1 MPTTITKFFHKNT
14 PILFQLN
21 NKLDVIQSHHYAG
34 KFYEEEEL
42 HDISLIIPTRAK
54 ILDIGANIG
63 NHLVYF
69 AKFCRN
75 VHITPFEVNPVALS
89 MLKVNIELNNIEAQ
103 INGEFLGI
111 ALGQR
116 EGFVNLVNENRIANN
131 LGAASFNVTN
141 NKQGFPMQALDQ
153 INLGVDPDFIKID
166 VEGMEIA
173 VLLGAEKTILHSR
186 PPLYVEVSQNNRP
199 EFKKILNNWG
209 YTIERTH
216 QRHKNVINYLCVP
229 W

>member
-1 MPTTITKFFHKNT
+1 MQTIISKFYYKNT
-14 PILFQLN
+14 PISFQVN
-21 NKLDVIQSHHYAG
+21 NKIDVIQSCHFQG

-42 HDISLIIPTRAK
+42 HDISLVIPTRAK

-75 VHITPFEVNPVALS
+75 VQITPFEVNPTALE
-89 MLKVNIELNNIEAQ
+89 MLKINIELNGVEKR
-103 INGEFLGI
+103 INNKYLGI
-111 ALGQR
+111 ALGQYSGQVKLSNA
-116 EGFVNLVNENRIANN
+116 ELIANN
-131 LGAASFNVTN
+131 LGAAAFSETDD
-141 NKQGFPMQALDQ
+141 KQGYPMRSLDS
-153 INLGVDPDFIKID
+153 INLDFDPDFIKID

-173 VLLGAEKTILHSR
+173 VLLGAEKTILNSR
-186 PPLYVEVSQNNRP
+186 PPLYVEVSQSNRIK
-199 EFKKILNNWG
+199 FKQLLKKWD